1 MIKLKYY
8 IRKEGKKSTK
18 KGYILGTWL
27 LGQQVLEAGIID
39 ISGIV
44 NIVNIADVADIG
56 IDIAD
61 ISTDIADVVIETGRY
76 V

>member
-1 MIKLKYY
+1 MIKQKYY

-39 ISGIV
+39 IYFINLFTAPQQFKKLLNPLVFTSK
-44 NIVNIADVADIG
+44 
-56 IDIAD
+56 
-61 ISTDIADVVIETGRY
+61 
-76 V
+76 